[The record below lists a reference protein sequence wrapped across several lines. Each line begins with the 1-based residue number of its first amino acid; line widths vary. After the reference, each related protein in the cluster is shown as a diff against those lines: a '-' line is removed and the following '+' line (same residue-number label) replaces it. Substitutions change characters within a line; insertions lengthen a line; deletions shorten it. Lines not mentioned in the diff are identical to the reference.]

1 MLWTVAALLLGA
13 AVASCSH
20 DELGAGQGEQLPLGK
35 YPLMLTASVDGM
47 KTRSAGK
54 DQWAE
59 GDSIGVRIGA
69 YPLMGKYMLH
79 SDGTVMSAIVPLEWQ
94 NKQSATVTAWFPYLE
109 LGGKKTVSLANQ
121 SEGFEPY
128 DFLKA
133 IAEDQSVEKQVALN
147 FKHQM
152 VKVSCTLVQDDIS
165 DAEFN
170 TAKLSIAGYT
180 EASFSE
186 TSLTGDAH
194 GWITPYTD
202 SEVQHSEYK
211 GLYADY
217 EALLVPQNMSG
228 KGFIK
233 IDAKIN
239 INGRIVD
246 RTFIYTPDDAD
257 FKAGSHYKYTITVK
271 KDRIVVQSV
280 SASWKDEGVL
290 HPAEPATFR
299 VKLEGLSEESKQELI
314 FGSNVTPAY
323 GDNGDYLLVK
333 GNHFTISY
341 SVNDANMTK
350 VFKISAGTDKDKVER
365 TFKDGSYIF
374 SCYIR
379 SEEVALTY
387 SDYAYAGDLYYADGT
402 WASPELDSFLNIN
415 KRPIGI
421 VFKSGAGTGE
431 NTDEPSNYGEN
442 LTVIH
447 GYAVALKDASSDG
460 GKWGPTGK
468 IAGFANV
475 KKDDIDTS
483 SPYSGYNYTKIIKG
497 LEKYKDYWAFNVA
510 VNYNDTVPAPPES
523 SGWYLPSVLQLEDI
537 CSLNNRAAL
546 FDYAQ
551 GKDFKI
557 DTNATRY
564 WSTIPSTDAKAY
576 SYIFYPGNT
585 GPNSIDR
592 YTNSS
597 AKSTYV
603 RAVLTF

>member
-13 AVASCSH
+13 VVASCSH
-20 DELGAGQGEQLPLGK
+20 DELGTGQGEQLPLGK

-186 TSLTGDAH
+186 TSLTGGAH

-333 GNHFTISY
+333 GNRFTISC

-402 WASPELDSFLNIN
+402 WASPEADSLLSIN

-421 VFKSGAGTGE
+421 VFKSGAGIGKTP
-431 NTDEPSNYGEN
+431 DEPSNYDGK
-442 LTVIH
+442 LPVIH
-447 GYAVALKDASSDG
+447 GYAVALEDASSDAG
-460 GKWGPTGK
+460 PWGPKLNKTG
-468 IAGFANV
+468 
-475 KKDDIDTS
+475 DIDNVTVS
-483 SPYSGYNYTKIIKG
+483 RVNDSPYSGYKNTETIKG
-497 LEKYKDYWAFNVA
+497 LGIEKYWAFEVA
-510 VNYNDTVPAPPES
+510 VNYNKMVPAPPES
-523 SGWYLPSVLQLEDI
+523 SGWYLPSALQLKDI
-537 CSLNNRAAL
+537 CYLDNRAAL

-557 DTNATRY
+557 EIGTKDAYY
-564 WSTIPSTDAKAY
+564 WSAVPTTQANAIACY
-576 SYIFYPGNT
+576 FFGNSEN
-585 GPNSIDR
+585 PLRANDKVAQMK
-592 YTNSS
+592 Y
-597 AKSTYV
+597 AYV